1 MKRSLLFIV
10 ASALML
16 MAARAQTVA
25 VWQNGVAYTAA
36 AAQAGNVSFSESGTV
51 LTVSG
56 KAFAVASIDSV
67 VVSPETPS
75 SRVNVAYSGS
85 SATVTIP
92 SELYGVV
99 SATVSGANVTVT
111 STATSGD
118 DIIYNLSGASANG
131 SFTLNGSYKCRV
143 VLAGLSLTSTTGAA
157 INIQNGKRIDVK
169 LEDGTQNTLADA
181 AGGTQKA
188 CFFVKGHPEFSGSG
202 SLTLVGNARHAFA
215 SNEYT
220 RLKHSTGTITVQ
232 SAVSDAFHCG
242 QYFRMEG
249 GTVVVE
255 QGVQGDGIQAE
266 ITKDATDE
274 NNGQLQIAGG
284 SLTLDIAGSDVK
296 GLKSDSAIT
305 ITGGTINI
313 TARGAGSRG
322 IQSGT
327 DLLIDESSGQST
339 QITVVAAGGV
349 YTDATT
355 GDTKKCMGVRVDGNM
370 TITAGTLTVT
380 ATGNKAKTVKVSGL
394 YTKSGSAVVNA
405 ANMDI

>member
-1 MKRSLLFIV
+1 MKRSLLFI
-10 ASALML
+10 AAAAFML
-16 MAARAQTVA
+16 AAAQAQTVA
-25 VWQNGVAYTAA
+25 VWQNGVAYTAS
-36 AAQAGNVSFSESGTV
+36 AAQAEEMTFSQDGTA
-51 LTVSG
+51 LTLAG
-56 KAFAVASIDSV
+56 QTFAVAAIDSL

-75 SRVNVAYSGS
+75 SRVNVAYSGN

-92 SELYGVV
+92 IDFYAQV
-99 SATVSGANVTVT
+99 SATRSGADVTVS
-111 STATSGD
+111 STATSGE

-169 LEDGTQNTLADA
+169 LEDGTENTLADA
-181 AGGTQKA
+181 AGGAQKA

-220 RLKHSTGTITVQ
+220 RLKHSTGTITVR

-249 GTVVVE
+249 GTLVVE

-266 ITKDATDE
+266 ITNDATDE
-274 NNGQLQIAGG
+274 NNGQVQIAGG
-284 SLTLDIAGSDVK
+284 SITMNITGSDVK

-313 TARGAGSRG
+313 TARGDGSRG

-339 QITVVAAGGV
+339 QITVAAAGGV

-355 GDTKKCMGVRVDGNM
+355 GNTKKCMGVRVDGNM

-394 YTKSGSAVVNA
+394 YTKSGTAVVNA
-405 ANMDI
+405 PNMDI